1 MAWSYILTTED
12 STYTN
17 TTTANDY
24 FSDWTRSFTTAVTP
38 SKGTTYAPYE
48 QTYTVPCNVL
58 CTGRQEPYYQIVQGQ
73 YHREHHPQEPVHQ
86 QIPQKSPEQI
96 KEEAEATERAKTLL
110 LEYLDEENKQ
120 KFYDKK
126 HLEISSKLF
135 NHVKYHIPLSKLGRI
150 KAWKENT
157 VITELCLHVKEVE
170 KLPTEDVV
178 LTKLLHVLHDERDM
192 LNIANHFNVKENL
205 LTGLN

>member
-1 MAWSYILTTED
+1 MTWSYILTHTD
-12 STYTN
+12 SIYTN
-17 TTTANDY
+17 NTPTTANDY
-24 FSDWTRSFTTAVTP
+24 FSDWTRSFTTAGT
-38 SKGTTYAPYE
+38 GTTYAPFT
-48 QTYTVPCNVL
+48 QTYIVPYDAL
-58 CTGRQEPYYQIVQGQ
+58 YTGRQESYYQIFQEP
-73 YHREHHPQEPVHQ
+73 YNPQEQPEEPVRQ
-86 QIPQKSPEQI
+86 QIPQKSAEQI

-150 KAWKENT
+150 KAWKDNT

-170 KLPTEDVV
+170 KLPIEDVI
-178 LTKLLHVLHDERDM
+178 LTKLLHVLHDEGNM
-192 LNIANHFNVKENL
+192 LKTANHFNVKENL